1 MNALVNSVR
10 LRQLDRILGQWT
22 DVEIE
27 QMNAAQTCG
36 IALLHELRH
45 TLLEEVGAER
55 QGSVRTNGP
64 DALG

>member
-27 QMNAAQTCG
+27 RMDAAQTCG
-36 IALLHELRH
+36 IALLTSCATRCSKKSASSAKA
-45 TLLEEVGAER
+45 GAMAQTR
-55 QGSVRTNGP
+55 
-64 DALG
+64 